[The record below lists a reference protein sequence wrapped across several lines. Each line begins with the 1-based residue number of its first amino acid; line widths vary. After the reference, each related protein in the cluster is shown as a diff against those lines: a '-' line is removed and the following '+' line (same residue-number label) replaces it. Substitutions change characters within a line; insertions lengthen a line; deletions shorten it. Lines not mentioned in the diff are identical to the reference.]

1 MGPRGDPD
9 PVKSPEWVRAVA
21 GIDSYYAKME
31 LQLSGKMYLAGGITY
46 ADIAFYMAQFFA
58 ARHTVPMTALY
69 PNLWAWRIRMSE
81 RAAVKQVTGT
91 MIAYLR
97 RNNMYVP
104 DFLEA

>member
-1 MGPRGDPD
+1 MKLFSGP
-9 PVKSPEWVRAVA
+9 
-21 GIDSYYAKME
+21 
-31 LQLSGKMYLAGGITY
+31 LSMFNGA
-46 ADIAFYMAQFFA
+46 
-58 ARHTVPMTALY
+58 
-69 PNLWAWRIRMSE
+69 AWRIRMSE